1 MNIQNKVSDKILKIE
16 ELIKNKD
23 YKIKELNNLFG
34 SKIEF

>member
-23 YKIKELNNLFG
+23 YKIKELQNY
-34 SKIEF
+34 